1 MTNHLSWGTDL
12 VVVTPFV
19 DDKVV
24 NALSDIGNT
33 KISIV
38 SIKPNEIGHLP
49 TNIKLFFY
57 NEEGKQLET
66 VG

>member
-1 MTNHLSWGTDL
+1 
-12 VVVTPFV
+12 
-19 DDKVV
+19 KVV